1 MIRIDLGDEDDG
13 KEEPNGTLK
22 NFLGEVVKEQEDP
35 EAEKHI
41 KLAKR
46 VQSLYGGDLNY
57 WLRLYDQELYDK
69 IRMYESK

>member
-1 MIRIDLGDEDDG
+1 MIRVGLGDNDNEL
-13 KEEPNGTLK
+13 EPHGTLK
-22 NFLGEVVKEQEDP
+22 SFLDGVVKEQEDP

-41 KLAKR
+41 KLAER